1 MNMKK
6 QVIGIKNSK
15 NPPGIF
21 SNFPLGI
28 KNIILITLILTLLI
42 VGCQKVEEKEVE
54 AETPDISIESDVAE
68 IDSIDEDLGL
78 GELENLEGELD
89 EINW

>member
-6 QVIGIKNSK
+6 Q
-15 NPPGIF
+15 IF

-28 KNIILITLILTLLI
+28 KKIILITLILTLVLI
-42 VGCQKVEEKEVE
+42 GCKKVEEVESAIE
-54 AETPDISIESDVAE
+54 AETTPDISIESDVSE
-68 IDSIDEDLGL
+68 IDSLDEDLGL
-78 GELENLEGELD
+78 GELENLEKELD